1 MRAMKNTPLMLTSYP
16 RAILHIDADAF
27 FASVE
32 QALEPSLKGKPIVT
46 GKERGIIAC
55 ANYMAKD
62 LGIKRGIPL
71 FKAKKICPELVILP
85 NDYETYGLFS
95 KRMFDI
101 MRKYTPMVEEY
112 SVDEAFLDI
121 TGTRRLFRA
130 SYEEIGMRIQKEI
143 QDELGI
149 TVSVGLSSSKS
160 LAKICSKFRKPEGF
174 TAVPGRYIHILLQRT
189 SLDKVWGF
197 GANTVNLLNKY
208 RLKTAYDF
216 VMRSELWAKK
226 LLHSP
231 GRDIWNELRG
241 KSVMKVETEES
252 APKFTIMKSKTFT
265 PPSTDKN
272 FVFARLMRNVESA
285 FIKARRHKIRARMI
299 GIVLRHQDFHHSGL
313 EARLNRP
320 TSSSIEA
327 TFLIR
332 KLYDQIFTEGGEYRS
347 TMVVL
352 GKLDSDMIDQYDL
365 FEDRLRIQD
374 IRKVTGAIDTINRRY
389 GKHTVSSGTSLY
401 LSQKE
406 WNPRDDIPARRKG
419 IVIHGET
426 KRQRIGIPRW
436 GIKV

>member
-1 MRAMKNTPLMLTSYP
+1 MLSSYP
-16 RAILHIDADAF
+16 KAILHIDADAF

-32 QALEPSLKGKPIVT
+32 QALDPSLKGKPVVT

-55 ANYMAKD
+55 ANYLAKAH
-62 LGIKRGIPL
+62 GVKRGIPL
-71 FKAKKICPELVILP
+71 FKAKKICPGLVILP

-95 KRMFDI
+95 RRMFDI

-130 SYEEIGMRIQKEI
+130 SYEEIAVRVQKEI

-149 TVSVGLSSSKS
+149 TVSVGLSPSKS

-174 TAVPGRYIHILLQRT
+174 TAVPGRYIHVLLQRT
-189 SLDKVWGF
+189 PLERVWGF
-197 GANTVNLLNKY
+197 GTNTVNLLHKY

-216 VMRSELWAKK
+216 VLRSELWVRK

-231 GRDIWNELRG
+231 GHDIWNELRG
-241 KSVMKVETEES
+241 KAVMKVAMEER

-265 PPSTDKN
+265 PPSTDSN
-272 FVFARLMRNVESA
+272 FVFAKLMRNVESA
-285 FIKARRHKIRARMI
+285 FIKARRHKIRARMM

-313 EARLNRP
+313 EAKLNRP
-320 TSSSIEA
+320 TSSPIEA
-327 TFLIR
+327 MPLIR
-332 KLYDQIFTEGGEYRS
+332 KLYDSIFTEGSEYRS

-352 GKLDSDMIDQYDL
+352 GGIESDMVEQYDL
-365 FEDRLRIQD
+365 FEDSLRIQG
-374 IRKVTGAIDTINRRY
+374 IREVTGAIDTINKRY

-401 LSQKE
+401 LDQKT
-406 WNPRDDIPARRKG
+406 WTPRDDIPARRKD
-419 IVIHGET
+419 IVIKGET
-426 KRQRIGIPRW
+426 KRQRIGIPRL